1 MVNFFKTHLSTS
13 SLTTY
18 THRHFRHFTAFS
30 PWCITKVIFI
40 WKLIQQCMMYLILKC
55 FWLLFTQAICTGQW
69 PKLIQFGEFGLPW
82 ELTLSHAFCLYALAT
97 VLIFICSFLVVFTG
111 LVALLTVFTTI
122 LTVFP
127 PSFLAENFELMQWNS
142 EQAWFRIYLMIL
154 PVTHC
159 IVACLIEVS
168 MNRL

>member
-1 MVNFFKTHLSTS
+1 MVNFSKTHLSTS
-13 SLTTY
+13 TLTTY
-18 THRHFRHFTAFS
+18 THSHS
-30 PWCITKVIFI
+30 PRCTVLLKWSSFVQEYNNVWCSWYYNVLT
-40 WKLIQQCMMYLILKC
+40 IL
-55 FWLLFTQAICTGQW
+55 FALLTGQW
-69 PKLIQFGEFGLPW
+69 PKLIQFGLPG

-127 PSFLAENFELMQWNS
+127 PYFLAKNFELMEWNS

-168 MNRL
+168 MNCL

>member
-1 MVNFFKTHLSTS
+1 MSGKFLQNSPFYLLPHHLYSDIHLNVLLKWSSYVQEYNFYMF
-13 SLTTY
+13 LTIL
-18 THRHFRHFTAFS
+18 TA
-30 PWCITKVIFI
+30 
-40 WKLIQQCMMYLILKC
+40 LR
-55 FWLLFTQAICTGQW
+55 TGQW

-97 VLIFICSFLVVFTG
+97 ELIFICSFLVVFTG

-127 PSFLAENFELMQWNS
+127 PSFLAADFELMQWDS
-142 EQAWFRIYLMIL
+142 KQAWFRIYLMIL

>member
-1 MVNFFKTHLSTS
+1 M
-13 SLTTY
+13 
-18 THRHFRHFTAFS
+18 
-30 PWCITKVIFI
+30 
-40 WKLIQQCMMYLILKC
+40 
-55 FWLLFTQAICTGQW
+55 
-69 PKLIQFGEFGLPW
+69 QFVVFGLPG

-127 PSFLAENFELMQWNS
+127 PSFLAEYFELMLWNS